1 MKANIIFTVHF
12 VTSLI
17 NQFVIYVRD
26 MMANIIFIVV
36 VVAIAFGMSFVP
48 QGSYYYI
55 SLKDMIPIFIGF
67 WLSYIYSISKSKR
80 KMRFNFVEQNILSI
94 IKIIENMNHVINTK
108 EAYHRIM
115 VQYRNI
121 KNTLT
126 ILKSHAK
133 YFNFKSQINYCENN
147 LNDYWKTVS
156 ENPFDYEGIRLK
168 SVELDAK
175 LQLIS
180 TKLKEVLSDLYK
192 K

>member
-126 ILKSHAK
+126 ILKSHTK